1 MLGAGRSGQ
10 LDSIHTGGTQC
21 VGGGSQRRASGDDIV
36 DHQDRQTVPGLTGAK
51 CGTDET
57 LGTGFAGL
65 WRAMGAVQEPAAR
78 NTELAG
84 NGAGYR
90 LGLVVAAS
98 PDPAG
103 TGWRPRDEI
112 DVRELQPT
120 HHVSGQ
126 HAGGGPP
133 MPKLERDDQLTRRAL
148 ERERGA
154 DAIRAAQRMNRRER
168 ETATVA
174 QDLTVTAAGGTTSGE
189 QHGAITT
196 RRVLQGSR

>member
-1 MLGAGRSGQ
+1 VLGAGHSGQ
-10 LDSIHTGGTQC
+10 LDTIHTGGPKS
-21 VGGGSQRRASGDDIV
+21 VGRGSQRRTRGDDIV
-36 DHQDRQTVPGLTGAK
+36 DHEDRQTVPRLPGAK
-51 CGTDET
+51 CRTDEA
-57 LGTGFAGL
+57 LGAGFAGL

-84 NGAGYR
+84 HRAGYR

-103 TGWRPRDEI
+103 AGRRPRDEI
-112 DVRELQPT
+112 DVGELQPT

-126 HAGGGPP
+126 HAGGRPP
-133 MPKLERDDQLTRRAL
+133 MTKLERDYQLPGCAL

-168 ETATVA
+168 EAAPLA